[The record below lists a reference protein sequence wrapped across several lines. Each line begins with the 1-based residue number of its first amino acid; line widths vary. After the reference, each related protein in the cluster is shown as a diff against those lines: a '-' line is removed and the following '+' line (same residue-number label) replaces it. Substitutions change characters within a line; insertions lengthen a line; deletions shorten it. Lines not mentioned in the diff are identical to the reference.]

1 MHREAVRSSLGGFEG
16 DWGCPAQSV
25 LLRLTD
31 VERCHFPCRFG
42 VIRAYPCHCSQQ
54 LGSAQDMVAAPFVSC
69 DIWAKDHDFPS
80 WHAPAYVCSRWRESK
95 GISPPS
101 HTPTLAGLCLQ
112 SLSLEPAALGTGCV
126 LKDICA
132 VVTTVLLFPLWHHV
146 TEVAWP
152 EACVSLA
159 TAPGWVG
166 ADMLFS
172 VYFSKSSQ
180 WDALRAG
187 FSKRVWAVLPRA
199 AGAAARFR
207 ESI

>member
-1 MHREAVRSSLGGFEG
+1 M
-16 DWGCPAQSV
+16 

-54 LGSAQDMVAAPFVSC
+54 LGSAQDMVVLHLCPVTSGPR
-69 DIWAKDHDFPS
+69 IMISLPGMLLLML
-80 WHAPAYVCSRWRESK
+80 CSRWRESK

-152 EACVSLA
+152 EACVSLV

-187 FSKRVWAVLPRA
+187 FSKRAWAVLPRA